1 MKKITTS
8 LILLLFSYNVS
19 AEIPRDSISNIKQL
33 TWNDIVLQF
42 SETYV
47 FNTAT
52 IVDKD
57 GSIVYYPSQEKFGK
71 FGSFLSS
78 GQSYSKQYLYRY
90 FRRFDDYKE
99 GFDGNGS
106 WGVNKANN
114 TICYSGEI
122 ETTIDLDNCVY
133 MFEGFENGKKY
144 VYFSLTQNGGFY
156 ERINKILKI
165 SNETTFNEW
174 SLAALEQEALNIK
187 NVRNYNDKKIERAK
201 TKEVETNILKLNA
214 LNSCNNCYLKGVN
227 LSGSDLSG
235 ASFYYADLRDADLRD
250 ADLSEADLRDAYLR
264 GSDLRKADLSGAD
277 LTGADLRDADLSG
290 ADLRKAVFNGETF
303 FTGANLS
310 GANLFG
316 LEVKYYYGNKILD
329 LSGVNLSDA
338 DLRKADLSGDVDLS
352 GADLSDADLR
362 DADLSD
368 ADLSG
373 SDLRGS
379 DLSAAKLGFADLTEA
394 DLRGADLTKAT
405 LIGADLT
412 KATLIGADL
421 SDADLSGAIFCNTK
435 TPWGIDDSVC

>member
-174 SLAALEQEALNIK
+174 SLAALDQESLNIK

-227 LSGSDLSG
+227 LSGSNLSE
-235 ASFYYADLRDADLRD
+235 ASFYYTDLRD
-250 ADLSEADLRDAYLR
+250 ADLSGADLSGSNLRDADLSESDLRD
-264 GSDLRKADLSGAD
+264 ADLSGAD
-277 LTGADLRDADLSG
+277 LRGSDLRGADLSG
-290 ADLRKAVFNGETF
+290 ADLRKAVFNGETV

-316 LEVKYYYGNKILD
+316 LEQGVYYYGNKILD
-329 LSGVNLSDA
+329 LSGVNLSGA
-338 DLRKADLSGDVDLS
+338 DLRKADLSGGVDIIATNLS
-352 GADLSDADLR
+352 GSDLRDASLYGSNLTGADLRGSDLRGTDLSRANLR
-362 DADLSD
+362 DADLS
-368 ADLSG
+368 G
-373 SDLRGS
+373 SN
-379 DLSAAKLGFADLTEA
+379 LT
-394 DLRGADLTKAT
+394 
-405 LIGADLT
+405 
-412 KATLIGADL
+412 GADL
-421 SDADLSGAIFCNTK
+421 SLATLCNTK
-435 TPWGIDDSVC
+435 TPWGIDDSGC

>member
-57 GSIVYYPSQEKFGK
+57 GSIVYYPSQEKYGK

-90 FRRFDDYKE
+90 FWKSDDYKE
-99 GFDGNGS
+99 GFDENGS

-187 NVRNYNDKKIERAK
+187 NVKNYSDKKIERSK

-214 LNSCNNCYLKGVN
+214 LNSCDNCYLKGVN
-227 LSGSDLSG
+227 LSGSNLSES
-235 ASFYYADLRDADLRD
+235 SFYYADLRDADL
-250 ADLSEADLRDAYLR
+250 
-264 GSDLRKADLSGAD
+264 SDTDLSGAD
-277 LTGADLRDADLSG
+277 LSRANLRDADLSG
-290 ADLRKAVFNGETF
+290 S
-303 FTGANLS
+303 NLT
-310 GANLFG
+310 
-316 LEVKYYYGNKILD
+316 
-329 LSGVNLSDA
+329 
-338 DLRKADLSGDVDLS
+338 
-352 GADLSDADLR
+352 GADLSL
-362 DADLSD
+362 
-368 ADLSG
+368 
-373 SDLRGS
+373 
-379 DLSAAKLGFADLTEA
+379 
-394 DLRGADLTKAT
+394 AT
-405 LIGADLT
+405 L
-412 KATLIGADL
+412 
-421 SDADLSGAIFCNTK
+421 CNTK
-435 TPWGIDDSVC
+435 TPWGIDDSGC

>member
-174 SLAALEQEALNIK
+174 SLAALEQESLNIK

-227 LSGSDLSG
+227 LSGSNLSE
-235 ASFYYADLRDADLRD
+235 ASFYYTDLSRANLRDADLSGSNLRDADLRESDLRD
-250 ADLSEADLRDAYLR
+250 ADLSGADLR
-264 GSDLRKADLSGAD
+264 GSDLRG
-277 LTGADLRDADLSG
+277 ADLSG
-290 ADLRKAVFNGETF
+290 ADLRKAVFNGETV

-316 LEVKYYYGNKILD
+316 LEQGVYYYGNKILD
-329 LSGVNLSDA
+329 LSGVNLSGS
-338 DLRKADLSGDVDLS
+338 DLRKADLSGGVDIIATNLS
-352 GADLSDADLR
+352 GSDLRDASLYGSNLTGADLRGSDLRGTDLSRANLR
-362 DADLSD
+362 DADLS
-368 ADLSG
+368 G
-373 SDLRGS
+373 SN
-379 DLSAAKLGFADLTEA
+379 LT
-394 DLRGADLTKAT
+394 
-405 LIGADLT
+405 
-412 KATLIGADL
+412 GADL
-421 SDADLSGAIFCNTK
+421 SLATLCNTK
-435 TPWGIDDSVC
+435 TPWGIDDSGC